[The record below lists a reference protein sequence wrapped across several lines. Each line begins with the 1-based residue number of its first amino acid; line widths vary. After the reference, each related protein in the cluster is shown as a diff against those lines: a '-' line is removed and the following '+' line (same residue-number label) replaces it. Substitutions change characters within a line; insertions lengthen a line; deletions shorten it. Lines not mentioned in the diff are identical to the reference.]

1 MPPDACL
8 RRRNPAALKPPR
20 FPILAFDERELRLA
34 LGSVFNL
41 KWLVPGESLVSI
53 LWKFSCANA
62 LAADFLVQLI
72 DPDIDPSV
80 GVAPVREVVNLMR
93 LRRLLRLPENVL
105 HASLL
110 DAAVPGRYHPAFRYC
125 RQCAAHGYHSVLYQL
140 NDEDRCPAHRQSLET
155 RCLHCGEETPY
166 IVNASLVEA
175 PFRCVSCHSHFSY
188 GRLSLLS
195 TTPAMRRRDRAAI
208 SHRLRVRSDDNMDVP
223 RPEQRPRSP
232 ADDLR
237 AMRR

>member
-8 RRRNPAALKPPR
+8 RRRKPAALKPPR

-53 LWKFSCANA
+53 LWKFGCANA

-93 LRRLLRLPENVL
+93 LRRLLRLPRTCCTHRCSTRRSLVATTPLSGIADSARHMATTVCCINSTMKTVVL
-105 HASLL
+105 RIGNRSKRDACTVGKRRPTSSTPASSKHRS
-110 DAAVPGRYHPAFRYC
+110 DASRATRTSATGAFRYFRQP
-125 RQCAAHGYHSVLYQL
+125 RQCAGGTALPSVI
-140 NDEDRCPAHRQSLET
+140 DCVFART
-155 RCLHCGEETPY
+155 KIWT
-166 IVNASLVEA
+166 SLV
-175 PFRCVSCHSHFSY
+175 
-188 GRLSLLS
+188 LSNVH
-195 TTPAMRRRDRAAI
+195 RRRLTTYA
-208 SHRLRVRSDDNMDVP
+208 P
-223 RPEQRPRSP
+223 
-232 ADDLR
+232 
-237 AMRR
+237 